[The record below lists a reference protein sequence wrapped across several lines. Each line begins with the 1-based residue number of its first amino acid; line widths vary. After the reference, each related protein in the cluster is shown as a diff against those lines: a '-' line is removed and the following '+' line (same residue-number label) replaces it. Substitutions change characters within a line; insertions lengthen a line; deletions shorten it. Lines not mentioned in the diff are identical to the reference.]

1 MDAFEIL
8 VVILSI
14 TLAIL
19 LIASIFLVV
28 VLVKL
33 VNQLRVISKKAEEI
47 VDDVESVSGFF
58 RKSAGPVAITSLISN
73 IVSKVT
79 EMKGKKEK

>member
-8 VVILSI
+8 VIILSI

-19 LIASIFLVV
+19 LTASIFLVV

-33 VNQLRVISKKAEEI
+33 VNQLRIVSHKAEEI
-47 VDDVESVSGFF
+47 VDDVETVSGFF
-58 RKSAGPVAITSLISN
+58 RKTAGPVAITSLISN

>member
-14 TLAIL
+14 ALAIL
-19 LIASIFLVV
+19 LTVSIFFVV

-33 VNQLRVISKKAEEI
+33 VNQIRAISKKAEEI
-47 VDDVESVSGFF
+47 MDDVEVVSGFF
-58 RKSAGPVAITSLISN
+58 RRSAPKVAITSLISN
-73 IVSKVT
+73 IVAKVT

>member
-8 VVILSI
+8 VIILSI

-19 LIASIFLVV
+19 LVASIFLVV

-33 VNQLRVISKKAEEI
+33 VNQLRIVSHKAEEI
-47 VDDVESVSGFF
+47 VDDVETVSGFF
-58 RKSAGPVAITSLISN
+58 RKTAGPVAITSLISN

-79 EMKGKKEK
+79 EMKDKKEK

>member
-14 TLAIL
+14 ALAIL
-19 LIASIFLVV
+19 LIASITLVV

-33 VNQLRVISKKAEEI
+33 VNQLRVVSQKAEEI
-47 VDDVESVSGFF
+47 VNDVETVSGFF

>member
-14 TLAIL
+14 ALAIL

-33 VNQLRVISKKAEEI
+33 VNQLRVVSQKAEEI
-47 VDDVESVSGFF
+47 VNDVETVSGFF
-58 RKSAGPVAITSLISN
+58 RKTAGPVAITSLISN

>member
-8 VVILSI
+8 VIILSI
-14 TLAIL
+14 TLAVL

-33 VNQLRVISKKAEEI
+33 VNQLRIVSHKAEEI
-47 VDDVESVSGFF
+47 VDDVETVSGFF
-58 RKSAGPVAITSLISN
+58 RKTAGPVAITSLISN

-79 EMKGKKEK
+79 EMKSKKEK